1 MNMDRHTR
9 AVIAR
14 NVKALRTARNWSQ
27 TRLAE
32 RAGIAQT
39 AISYIER
46 EDGKSPAVDTLEA
59 VASALRVPTWTLM
72 LPDMPPAMATTAA
85 LDKLVH
91 TYTHVSDEG
100 RATIDAIAEAE
111 SRYANLPKS

>member
-1 MNMDRHTR
+1 MFLNPMPGLGFAMSITSGRTFQRLSRDRRYRRSTHATS
-9 AVIAR
+9 V
-14 NVKALRTARNWSQ
+14 S
-27 TRLAE
+27 
-32 RAGIAQT
+32 
-39 AISYIER
+39 
-46 EDGKSPAVDTLEA
+46 
-59 VASALRVPTWTLM
+59 
-72 LPDMPPAMATTAA
+72 MATTAA